1 MTHTASLH
9 WGRIIGGGLLGE
21 LLLILMVIPL
31 YAAASSDTVITWAAV
46 LGSFVVF
53 VPVAWWLTRL
63 LPRRIRHGA
72 LMGAAA
78 AAIYTLIGLASQFLV
93 ADAPAVP
100 LIYYVGHALKLAG
113 GATGGWLAQRSP
125 STPVSVS

>member
-1 MTHTASLH
+1 MTHTASLR

-21 LLLILMVIPL
+21 LLLVLMVIPL

-46 LGSFVVF
+46 LGSFVMF
-53 VPVAWWLTRL
+53 VPVGWWLTRT
-63 LPRRIRHGA
+63 LPRRILHGA

-78 AAIYTLIGLASQFLV
+78 AAIYMLVGFASQVFV

-100 LIYYVGHALKLAG
+100 LIYYAAHVLKMAG
-113 GATGGWLAQRSP
+113 GATGGWLSQRS

>member
-1 MTHTASLH
+1 MTHTASLR

-53 VPVAWWLTRL
+53 VPVAWWLTRTL
-63 LPRRIRHGA
+63 SRRVLHGV
-72 LMGAAA
+72 LMGTAAA
-78 AAIYTLIGLASQFLV
+78 VLYMLVGFASQLFV

-100 LIYYVGHALKLAG
+100 LIYYVGHVLKLAG
-113 GATGGWLAQRSP
+113 GATGGWLAQRARQP
-125 STPVSVS
+125 